1 MKSFTLL
8 TGFHNECTQS
18 RGTLANVTVQPNQE
32 HICPFFFFAGECHS
46 IYYLFIYYFF
56 LGKATLG

>member
-8 TGFHNECTQS
+8 TGFRNECTQS

-32 HICPFFFFAGECHS
+32 HICPFFFLQVSAILFT
-46 IYYLFIYYFF
+46 IYLFIIFF
-56 LGKATLG
+56 